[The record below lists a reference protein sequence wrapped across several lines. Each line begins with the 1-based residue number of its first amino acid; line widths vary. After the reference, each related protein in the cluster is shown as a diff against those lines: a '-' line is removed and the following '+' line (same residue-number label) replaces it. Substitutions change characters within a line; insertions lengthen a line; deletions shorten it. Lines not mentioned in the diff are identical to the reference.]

1 MFAVAW
7 RFRIGTT
14 VSGPLTPAAI
24 LVLAWF
30 ALPAILCGSNRYDH
44 GETLMLNLSNSLIG
58 PLEQSVME
66 CFWLNGP
73 QTSGEILATLRE
85 RRTIAHSTVT
95 TTLSRLYD
103 QDLLMREPITA
114 HTRKPHWRYTARHP
128 SRAALLAGVVAH
140 VCDQLGADRGD
151 RAEALALLGGAPR

>member
-1 MFAVAW
+1 
-7 RFRIGTT
+7 
-14 VSGPLTPAAI
+14 
-24 LVLAWF
+24 
-30 ALPAILCGSNRYDH
+30 
-44 GETLMLNLSNSLIG
+44 MLNLSNSLIG
-58 PLEQSVME
+58 PLEQAVME
-66 CFWLNGP
+66 CFWEHGP

-103 QDLLMREPITA
+103 QDLLTREPITA

-140 VCDQLGADRGD
+140 VCDQLGADRDD

>member
-1 MFAVAW
+1 
-7 RFRIGTT
+7 
-14 VSGPLTPAAI
+14 
-24 LVLAWF
+24 
-30 ALPAILCGSNRYDH
+30 
-44 GETLMLNLSNSLIG
+44 MLNLSNSLIG

-103 QDLLMREPITA
+103 QDLLTREPITA

-128 SRAALLAGVVAH
+128 SRAALLAGSFERLAE
-140 VCDQLGADRGD
+140 QLGVNHLD
-151 RAEALALLGGAPR
+151 RAEALGTLLGVVR